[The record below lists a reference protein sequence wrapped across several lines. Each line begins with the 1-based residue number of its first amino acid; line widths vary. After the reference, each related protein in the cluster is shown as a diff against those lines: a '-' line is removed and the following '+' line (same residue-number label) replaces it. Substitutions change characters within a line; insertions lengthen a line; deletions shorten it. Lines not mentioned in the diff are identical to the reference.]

1 MFKDIVFLLKNGSI
15 EKIENSI
22 PLLSNFKMLTKDY
35 IKTHGEIIWRLF
47 IEYGYYNVISKN
59 PGNQTFTI
67 IYY

>member
-35 IKTHGEIIWRLF
+35 IKITEKLFGDCLLNTVIIMLFLRTPEIRLLL
-47 IEYGYYNVISKN
+47 
-59 PGNQTFTI
+59 
-67 IYY
+67 